1 MARLLPLPRLAA
13 LALLALWLAGPGCAH
28 RPDQGPD
35 PEPRP
40 AVGEGARLL
49 MDLDAAWAATLP
61 AGDREAFLARV
72 APDALFASAR
82 VLSGREEVWSSWR
95 RFFEKGGP
103 TLQWTPTAGG
113 MAPSGDLGWT
123 VGSFR
128 FEARPPSGDPLVSEG
143 RYATVWSRGGEGPWL
158 VALDGGLE
166 APGASAGAPR
176 RVLRTLAS
184 RDGSLE
190 ASLGTW
196 ERAGPD
202 AAGRG
207 AWLSVRQRS
216 ADGWSVVVESELAFP
231 PARP

>member
-1 MARLLPLPRLAA
+1 
-13 LALLALWLAGPGCAH
+13 
-28 RPDQGPD
+28 
-35 PEPRP
+35 
-40 AVGEGARLL
+40 
-49 MDLDAAWAATLP
+49 MDLDAAWGATLP
-61 AGDREAFLARV
+61 AGDPEAFLARV
-72 APDALFASAR
+72 AQDAIFASAR
-82 VLSGREEVWSSWR
+82 ILAGREEVWSSWR

-103 TLQWTPTAGG
+103 TLRWTPTDGG

-128 FEARPPSGDPLVSEG
+128 FEGRTTAGDALVSEG
-143 RYATVWSRGGEGPWL
+143 RYASVWSRGSDGPWL

-176 RVLRTLAS
+176 RILRTLAS

-190 ASLGTW
+190 ASMGTW
-196 ERAGPD
+196 ERAGPE
-202 AAGRG
+202 APVRG

-216 ADGWSVVVESELAFP
+216 TAGWRVVVESELSFP